1 MRRIKKIICFLII
14 IFNILSINKFCNAAE
29 INISAPVC
37 VLMEYSTGKILFE
50 KNLNKMMY
58 PASTTKLMTAILVLE
73 KCQLTDVAI
82 VSNSAVDSVPAG
94 YSTAYLQKGEK
105 LTIEQLLHVLLI
117 PSANDAANVLA
128 EHVGGSIA
136 NFANMMNSKAKEIGC
151 ENTNFKNP
159 SGIHDENHYS
169 TAYDL
174 SLIAKHAMQFQTIKD
189 IVQKTVYNLPKTD
202 KYNSDN
208 RIFYNTNLLLSHHSP
223 DDYYYPYATG
233 LKTGYTNPAKDC
245 IIATAK
251 KDDLELIA
259 VILGAEDTN
268 GSLVPKFLDCK
279 KLFEYGFSNY
289 SYKNIK
295 KANSVVTKVS
305 VLGATEDTK
314 NLNILVKNDINVFLE
329 NNFDINNLEPKLEL
343 DTPLVAPIK
352 GGSTIGKIT
361 YDIDGIIYTSELIA
375 ETNVDIVNF
384 VLIIFRLGLILLVI
398 FIFFAIFVLSPI
410 FGVPPTTPLPP

>member
-73 KCQLTDVAI
+73 KCQLTDVAT

-174 SLIAKHAMQFQTIKD
+174 SLIAKHAMQFQAIKD

-251 KDDLELIA
+251 KDDLKLIA

-375 ETNVDIVNF
+375 ETDVNIVNF

-398 FIFFAIFVLSPI
+398 FIFFAIFRRS
-410 FGVPPTTPLPP
+410 

>member
-73 KCQLTDVAI
+73 KCQLTDVAT

-94 YSTAYLQKGEK
+94 YSTAYLQEGEK

-208 RIFYNTNLLLSHHSP
+208 RFFYNTNLLLSHHSP

-295 KANSVVTKVS
+295 KANSFVTKVS

-398 FIFFAIFVLSPI
+398 FIFFAIFRRS
-410 FGVPPTTPLPP
+410 

>member
-73 KCQLTDVAI
+73 KCQLTDVAT
-82 VSNSAVDSVPAG
+82 VSNSAVDSVPAS

-375 ETNVDIVNF
+375 ETDVNIVNF

-398 FIFFAIFVLSPI
+398 FIFFAIFRRS
-410 FGVPPTTPLPP
+410 

>member
-73 KCQLTDVAI
+73 KCQLTDVAT

-189 IVQKTVYNLPKTD
+189 IVQKTVYNQPKTD

-375 ETNVDIVNF
+375 ETDVNIVNF

-398 FIFFAIFVLSPI
+398 FIFFAIFRRS
-410 FGVPPTTPLPP
+410 

>member
-73 KCQLTDVAI
+73 KCQLTDVAT
-82 VSNSAVDSVPAG
+82 VGNSAVDSVPAG

-259 VILGAEDTN
+259 VILGSEDTN
-268 GSLVPKFLDCK
+268 GSLVPKFLDYK

-375 ETNVDIVNF
+375 ETDVNIVNF

-398 FIFFAIFVLSPI
+398 FIFFAIFRRS
-410 FGVPPTTPLPP
+410 

>member
-73 KCQLTDVAI
+73 KCQLTDVAT

-259 VILGAEDTN
+259 VILGSEDTN

-375 ETNVDIVNF
+375 ETDVNIVNF

-398 FIFFAIFVLSPI
+398 FIFFAIFRRS
-410 FGVPPTTPLPP
+410 

>member
-73 KCQLTDVAI
+73 KCQLTDVAT

-352 GGSTIGKIT
+352 GGRTIGKIT

-375 ETNVDIVNF
+375 ETDVNIVNF

-398 FIFFAIFVLSPI
+398 FIFFAIFRRS
-410 FGVPPTTPLPP
+410 

>member
-73 KCQLTDVAI
+73 KCQLTDVAT

-223 DDYYYPYATG
+223 DDYYYPYATR

-398 FIFFAIFVLSPI
+398 FIFFAIFRRS
-410 FGVPPTTPLPP
+410 

>member
-73 KCQLTDVAI
+73 KCQLTDVAT

-295 KANSVVTKVS
+295 KTNSVVTKVS

-375 ETNVDIVNF
+375 ETDVNIVNF

-398 FIFFAIFVLSPI
+398 FIFFAIFRRS
-410 FGVPPTTPLPP
+410 

>member
-73 KCQLTDVAI
+73 KCQLTDVAT

-159 SGIHDENHYS
+159 SGIHDKNHYS

-174 SLIAKHAMQFQTIKD
+174 SLITKHAMQFQTIKD

-375 ETNVDIVNF
+375 ETDVNIVNF

-398 FIFFAIFVLSPI
+398 FIFFAIFRRS
-410 FGVPPTTPLPP
+410 

>member
-73 KCQLTDVAI
+73 KCQLTDVAT

-117 PSANDAANVLA
+117 PSANDAVNVLA

-174 SLIAKHAMQFQTIKD
+174 SLIAKHAMQFQAIKD

-295 KANSVVTKVS
+295 KANSFVTKVS

-398 FIFFAIFVLSPI
+398 FIFFAIFRRS
-410 FGVPPTTPLPP
+410 

>member
-73 KCQLTDVAI
+73 KCQLTDVAT

-174 SLIAKHAMQFQTIKD
+174 SLIANHAMQFQTIKD

-375 ETNVDIVNF
+375 ETDVNIVNF

-398 FIFFAIFVLSPI
+398 FIFFAIFRRS
-410 FGVPPTTPLPP
+410 

>member
-73 KCQLTDVAI
+73 KCQLTDVAT

-174 SLIAKHAMQFQTIKD
+174 SLIAKHAMQFQAIKD

-289 SYKNIK
+289 LYKNIK

-375 ETNVDIVNF
+375 ETDVNIVNF

-398 FIFFAIFVLSPI
+398 FIFFAIFRRS
-410 FGVPPTTPLPP
+410 

>member
-73 KCQLTDVAI
+73 KCQLTDVAT

-352 GGSTIGKIT
+352 RGSTIGKIT

-375 ETNVDIVNF
+375 ETNVNIVNF

-398 FIFFAIFVLSPI
+398 FMFFAIFRRS
-410 FGVPPTTPLPP
+410 

>member
-73 KCQLTDVAI
+73 KCQLTDVAT

-189 IVQKTVYNLPKTD
+189 IVQKLYITYLKQINIIVIIEFFITQ
-202 KYNSDN
+202 
-208 RIFYNTNLLLSHHSP
+208 I
-223 DDYYYPYATG
+223 YYYPTIHQM
-233 LKTGYTNPAKDC
+233 
-245 IIATAK
+245 II
-251 KDDLELIA
+251 I
-259 VILGAEDTN
+259 IHMQ
-268 GSLVPKFLDCK
+268 LD
-279 KLFEYGFSNY
+279 
-289 SYKNIK
+289 
-295 KANSVVTKVS
+295 
-305 VLGATEDTK
+305 
-314 NLNILVKNDINVFLE
+314 
-329 NNFDINNLEPKLEL
+329 
-343 DTPLVAPIK
+343 
-352 GGSTIGKIT
+352 
-361 YDIDGIIYTSELIA
+361 
-375 ETNVDIVNF
+375 
-384 VLIIFRLGLILLVI
+384 
-398 FIFFAIFVLSPI
+398 
-410 FGVPPTTPLPP
+410 

>member
-73 KCQLTDVAI
+73 KCQLTDVAT

-128 EHVGGSIA
+128 EHVGSSIA

-375 ETNVDIVNF
+375 ETDVNIVNF

-398 FIFFAIFVLSPI
+398 FIFFAIFRRS
-410 FGVPPTTPLPP
+410 

>member
-50 KNLNKMMY
+50 KNLNNMMY

-73 KCQLTDVAI
+73 KCQLTDVAT
-82 VSNSAVDSVPAG
+82 VNNSAVDSVPAG

-295 KANSVVTKVS
+295 KANSFVTKVS

-398 FIFFAIFVLSPI
+398 FIFFAIFRRS
-410 FGVPPTTPLPP
+410 

>member
-73 KCQLTDVAI
+73 KCQLTDVAT
-82 VSNSAVDSVPAG
+82 VNNSAVDSVPAG

-295 KANSVVTKVS
+295 KANSFVTKVS

-398 FIFFAIFVLSPI
+398 FIFFAIFRRS
-410 FGVPPTTPLPP
+410 

>member
-73 KCQLTDVAI
+73 KCQLTDVAT

-202 KYNSDN
+202 KYNGDN

-375 ETNVDIVNF
+375 ETDVNIVNF

-398 FIFFAIFVLSPI
+398 FIFFAIFRRS
-410 FGVPPTTPLPP
+410 

>member
-1 MRRIKKIICFLII
+1 MRRIKKIFFFFLIF
-14 IFNILSINKFCNAAE
+14 FNIISINKFCNATE
-29 INISAPVC
+29 INVSAPVC

-50 KNLNKMMY
+50 KNSNNIMY

-73 KCQLTDVAI
+73 NCQLTDIAT
-82 VSNSAVDSVPAG
+82 VSNNAVDSVPSG
-94 YSTAYLQKGEK
+94 YSIAYLQKGEN

-128 EHVGGSIA
+128 EHVGGSIE
-136 NFANMMNSKAKEIGC
+136 NFSNMMNSKAKEIGC
-151 ENTNFKNP
+151 INTNFKNP

-174 SLIAKHAMQFQTIKD
+174 SLIAKHAMKFQIIKD
-189 IVQKTVYNLPKTD
+189 IVQKTVCSLPKTN
-202 KYNSDN
+202 KYSSDN
-208 RIFYNTNLLLSHHSP
+208 RIFYSTNLLLSHHTP

-259 VILGAEDTN
+259 VILGAEDTSEN
-268 GSLVPKFLDCK
+268 LIPKFLDCK
-279 KLFEYGFSNY
+279 TLFEYGFNNFSYRKIKDSN
-289 SYKNIK
+289 SLVTNI
-295 KANSVVTKVS
+295 N

-314 NLNILVKNDINVFLE
+314 NLNVLVKNDITIFLE
-329 NNFDINNLEPKLEL
+329 NNFDINNLESKLEL

-352 GGSTIGKIT
+352 KGSIIGKIS
-361 YDIDGIIYTSELIA
+361 YNVDGINYSSELIA
-375 ETNVDIVNF
+375 ENEVNVVNYI
-384 VLIIFRLGLILLVI
+384 LIIFRLVLILLII
-398 FIFFAIFVLSPI
+398 FMFFAIFRRS
-410 FGVPPTTPLPP
+410 

>member
-73 KCQLTDVAI
+73 KCQLTDVAT

-128 EHVGGSIA
+128 EHVSGSIA

-174 SLIAKHAMQFQTIKD
+174 SLIAKHAMQFQAIKD

-295 KANSVVTKVS
+295 KANSFVTKVS

-398 FIFFAIFVLSPI
+398 FIFFAIFRRS
-410 FGVPPTTPLPP
+410 

>member
-73 KCQLTDVAI
+73 KCQLTDVAT

-295 KANSVVTKVS
+295 KANSFVTKVS

-375 ETNVDIVNF
+375 ETNVNIVNF

-398 FIFFAIFVLSPI
+398 FMFFAIFRRS
-410 FGVPPTTPLPP
+410 

>member
-73 KCQLTDVAI
+73 KCQLTDVAT

-128 EHVGGSIA
+128 EHVGDSIA

-352 GGSTIGKIT
+352 RGSTIGKIT

-375 ETNVDIVNF
+375 ETDVNIVNF

-398 FIFFAIFVLSPI
+398 FIFFAIFRRS
-410 FGVPPTTPLPP
+410 

>member
-73 KCQLTDVAI
+73 KCQLTDVAT

-314 NLNILVKNDINVFLE
+314 LNILVKNDINVFLE

-375 ETNVDIVNF
+375 ETDVNIVNF

-398 FIFFAIFVLSPI
+398 FIFFAIFRRS
-410 FGVPPTTPLPP
+410 

>member
-73 KCQLTDVAI
+73 KCQLTDVAT
-82 VSNSAVDSVPAG
+82 VNNSAVDSVPAG

-295 KANSVVTKVS
+295 KANSFVTKVS

-375 ETNVDIVNF
+375 ETDVNIVNF

-398 FIFFAIFVLSPI
+398 FIFFAIFRRS
-410 FGVPPTTPLPP
+410 

>member
-73 KCQLTDVAI
+73 KCQLTDVAT

-375 ETNVDIVNF
+375 ETNVYIVNF

-398 FIFFAIFVLSPI
+398 FMFFAIFRRS
-410 FGVPPTTPLPP
+410 

>member
-58 PASTTKLMTAILVLE
+58 PTSTTKLMTAILVLE
-73 KCQLTDVAI
+73 KCQLTDVAT

-343 DTPLVAPIK
+343 DAPLVAPIK

-375 ETNVDIVNF
+375 ETNVNIVNF

-398 FIFFAIFVLSPI
+398 FMFFAIFRRS
-410 FGVPPTTPLPP
+410 

>member
-73 KCQLTDVAI
+73 KCQLTDVAT

-398 FIFFAIFVLSPI
+398 FIFFRRS
-410 FGVPPTTPLPP
+410 

>member
-14 IFNILSINKFCNAAE
+14 IYNILSI
-29 INISAPVC
+29 
-37 VLMEYSTGKILFE
+37 
-50 KNLNKMMY
+50 KMMY

-73 KCQLTDVAI
+73 KCQLTDVAT

-174 SLIAKHAMQFQTIKD
+174 SLIAKHAMQFQAIKD

-223 DDYYYPYATG
+223 YVYYYPYATG
-233 LKTGYTNPAKDC
+233 LNTGYTNPAKDC

-329 NNFDINNLEPKLEL
+329 NIFDIYNLEPKLEL

-375 ETNVDIVNF
+375 ETDVNIVNF

-398 FIFFAIFVLSPI
+398 FIFFAIFVSQLFI
-410 FGVPPTTPLPP
+410 FARNSFFFTFITKNRQNRFCTAYVL

>member
-1 MRRIKKIICFLII
+1 MRRIKKIIFFLII

-73 KCQLTDVAI
+73 KCQLTDVAT

-174 SLIAKHAMQFQTIKD
+174 SLIAKHAMQFQAIKD

-398 FIFFAIFVLSPI
+398 FIFFAIFRRS
-410 FGVPPTTPLPP
+410 

>member
-233 LKTGYTNPAKDC
+233 LKTGYTNPAKDY

-352 GGSTIGKIT
+352 GGSAIGKIT

-398 FIFFAIFVLSPI
+398 FIFFAIFRRS
-410 FGVPPTTPLPP
+410 

>member
-329 NNFDINNLEPKLEL
+329 NNFDINNLEPKFEL

-375 ETNVDIVNF
+375 ETDVNIVNF

-398 FIFFAIFVLSPI
+398 FIFFAIFRRS
-410 FGVPPTTPLPP
+410 

>member
-14 IFNILSINKFCNAAE
+14 IFNILSINKFCNTAE

-73 KCQLTDVAI
+73 KCQLTDVAT

-375 ETNVDIVNF
+375 ETDVNIVNF

-398 FIFFAIFVLSPI
+398 FIFFAIFRRS
-410 FGVPPTTPLPP
+410 

>member
-73 KCQLTDVAI
+73 KCQLTDVAT

-136 NFANMMNSKAKEIGC
+136 NFANMMNSKAREIGC

-174 SLIAKHAMQFQTIKD
+174 SLIAKHAMQFQAIKD

-352 GGSTIGKIT
+352 GGSAIGKIT

-375 ETNVDIVNF
+375 ETDVNIVNF

-398 FIFFAIFVLSPI
+398 FIFFAIFRRS
-410 FGVPPTTPLPP
+410 